1 MYFYILTLNLFCAP
15 ITFHNPIKAF
25 WKKEISTDLIQTQ
38 SLQIDFF
45 FFIENCFKLD
55 FSNYWCIKYISFGTF
70 LISNKILK
78 VKNSH

>member
-1 MYFYILTLNLFCAP
+1 MYFYILTLNLFCTP
-15 ITFHNPIKAF
+15 ITFF
-25 WKKEISTDLIQTQ
+25 EKERPTVLIQTQ

-45 FFIENCFKLD
+45 FFIENCFELD

-70 LISNKILK
+70 LVSNKILK